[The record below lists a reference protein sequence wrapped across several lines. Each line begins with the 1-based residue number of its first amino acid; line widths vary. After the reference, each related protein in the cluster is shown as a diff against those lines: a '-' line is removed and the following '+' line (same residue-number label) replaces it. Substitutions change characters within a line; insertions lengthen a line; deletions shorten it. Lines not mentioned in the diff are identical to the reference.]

1 MSPPPLTSHRTGF
14 GNISP
19 KTEGGQL
26 FCIFY
31 ALVGIPLFGILLAG
45 VGDHLGTGL
54 RKTVAKIEMLFLVR
68 PLTEHS
74 VFSPVHSLYSSHPP
88 DYLVSLC

>member
-1 MSPPPLTSHRTGF
+1 MVHVCFTAGF

-26 FCIFY
+26 FCICY
-31 ALVGIPLFGILLAG
+31 ALVGIPMFGFLLVG

-54 RKTVAKIEMLFLVR
+54 RKVIAKIETLFLVSA
-68 PLTEHS
+68 L
-74 VFSPVHSLYSSHPP
+74 SHQHLHVVLN
-88 DYLVSLC
+88 YNQS

>member
-68 PLTEHS
+68 PLTEH
-74 VFSPVHSLYSSHPP
+74 
-88 DYLVSLC
+88 